1 MVKFAAIDFE
11 TANEKRNS
19 ACSIGVVIMND
30 TEIIDEF
37 YSLINPLAPFRSR
50 NIYVHGITEE
60 QVQEAPTFAE
70 LWPTLSAYLEDT
82 ILIAHNASFD
92 MSVLRQSLYKYD
104 MPCPNYMS
112 LCTVKISQ
120 LIWPQ
125 LENHKLHT
133 VANYHEIPLNHHHA
147 MDDARASAK
156 IFLAALAEQKI
167 GTTEEFIERW
177 LVSKRAKTARK
188 QKATKSTKLYF

>member
-19 ACSIGVVIMND
+19 ACSVGVVIMND

-37 YSLINPLAPFRSR
+37 YTLINPLASFRSG
-50 NIYVHGITEE
+50 NVFIHGITEE

-92 MSVLRQSLYKYD
+92 MSVLRQSLNKYD
-104 MPCPNYMS
+104 IPCPNYTS
-112 LCTVKISQ
+112 LCTVKISR

-133 VANYHEIPLNHHHA
+133 VANHHGIALNHHHA

-156 IFLAALAEQKI
+156 IFLASLAEQKI

-177 LVSKRAKTARK
+177 LVSKKGKSARK
-188 QKATKSTKLYF
+188 PKATKLYF